1 MFQKFFNRKK
11 EIKILKDRL
20 KSKSFEFLVIY
31 GRRRVGKTALI
42 LESVKNK
49 NYIYYL
55 ATERKNLERFKETC
69 SQKTKNF
76 TDLKNDWEVY
86 FKNLKN
92 KIIIIDEFPNLIKED
107 NNILSEFQKIVDL
120 ILAGSKTKIILCGS
134 RISMM
139 ESKVLSYKSPLY
151 GRRTSQLKLKPM
163 KFYQMKDFFLK
174 SSLEELVE
182 IYGFADGI
190 PFYLKKIKTPFWKW
204 LEKNIKKEDSFIK
217 TEIDFLL
224 RYEFKDVTT
233 YKGIL
238 EAIAFGN
245 TKINEIKSYT
255 KLKATDITPYL
266 KNLILTDFVE
276 RITPIF
282 EKPNSRKA
290 RYYIKDNFLK
300 FWFRFIYPNLSII
313 EEGIFKVS
321 KIKKEYNQYLGFVF
335 EGVVKDFLISAHKK
349 ILDFEITNIG
359 GYWGKRQDL
368 PQGKNEFEI
377 DLIAAGENTKKIAFF
392 EIKWREFK
400 KEKDLVEILKRV
412 EILSQF
418 VLWHNK
424 ERKEYFGLIAKKIP
438 DKIKK
443 NLRKQKYLIYDLKD
457 IGKFK
462 K

>member
-1 MFQKFFNRKK
+1 MLQKFVNRKK
-11 EIKILKDRL
+11 ELKILQKRL
-20 KSKSFEFLVIY
+20 INNLFEFIVIY

-42 LESVKNK
+42 LESVKNRD
-49 NYIYYL
+49 YIYYL
-55 ATERKNLERFKETC
+55 ATERKNLAKFKEIC
-69 SQKTKNF
+69 VEKNKNF
-76 TDLKNDWEVY
+76 ADLKNDWEVY

-107 NNILSEFQKIVDL
+107 NSILSEFQKIVDL

-163 KFYQMKDFFLK
+163 KFHQIKEFFPK
-174 SSLEELVE
+174 NSLEKLVE

-204 LEKNIKKEDSFIK
+204 LEKDIKKEDSFVR
-217 TEIDFLL
+217 TEVDFLL
-224 RYEFKDVTT
+224 RYEFKDVST
-233 YKGIL
+233 YKEIL

-245 TKINEIKSYT
+245 TKINEIKNYT

-300 FWFRFIYPNLSII
+300 FWFRFIYPNLSSI
-313 EEGIFKVS
+313 EQGIFNIDR
-321 KIKKEYNQYLGFVF
+321 IKKEYNQYLGFVF
-335 EGVVKDFLISAHKK
+335 EKVSKDFLIFFREK
-349 ILDFEITNIG
+349 ILDFEMTNIG
-359 GYWGKRQDL
+359 GYWGKRRDL

-377 DLIAAGENTKKIAFF
+377 DLIAVGEDSKQIAFF
-392 EIKWREFK
+392 EVKWREFK
-400 KEKDLVEILKRV
+400 NEKDLIRILEKLKT
-412 EILSQF
+412 LSQF
-418 VLWHNK
+418 VSWQNK
-424 ERKEYFGLIAKKIP
+424 ERKEYFGIIAKKIP
-438 DKIKK
+438 DKIKSD
-443 NLRKQKYLIYDLKD
+443 LRKKKYLVYDLED
-457 IGKFK
+457 IRNL
-462 K
+462 